1 MTRTNNGETVKLATG
16 DKLQIL
22 GLALVIALPLGGV
35 GIGMFT
41 RLAVVESQV
50 QDLREEFRGFRKSN
64 ALPEAPKP

>member
-1 MTRTNNGETVKLATG
+1 MTRTQNGETVKLATS

-22 GLALVIALPLGGV
+22 GLAMVIAIPICGV

-50 QDLREEFRGFRKSN
+50 HDLRQDVAAMRRGTPMEPS
-64 ALPEAPKP
+64 KP